1 MVPLDPMHEASCA
14 LSPFPPHGIFFF
26 GTSYSVVRCVIAI
39 LLSLA
44 AMDVPL
50 LTAVFASWAAWTAHA
65 RRTLRRSLRIMARSL
80 PEDIGES
87 DESDGSDGSTTD
99 VSDLDSRPYE
109 WAMIKILVPRER

>member
-1 MVPLDPMHEASCA
+1 MVPMDPMHEASCA

-65 RRTLRRSLRIMARSL
+65 RRTLRRSLRIMARTL
-80 PEDIGES
+80 QEDVGES
-87 DESDGSDGSTTD
+87 DESTTESDASTTD
-99 VSDLDSRPYE
+99 VSDDVAS
-109 WAMIKILVPRER
+109 ITVLVPRER